1 MHDALTSAERALL
14 IRTVETAHANASHLL
29 NLERRFGF
37 DRHLPENKERARKLE
52 QEYDDLKALLG
63 KLNGAPG

>member
-1 MHDALTSAERALL
+1 MPDALTASERALL

-37 DRHLPENKERARKLE
+37 DRHLPENKARRKQLE
-52 QEYDDLKALLG
+52 QEYDNLKTLLG